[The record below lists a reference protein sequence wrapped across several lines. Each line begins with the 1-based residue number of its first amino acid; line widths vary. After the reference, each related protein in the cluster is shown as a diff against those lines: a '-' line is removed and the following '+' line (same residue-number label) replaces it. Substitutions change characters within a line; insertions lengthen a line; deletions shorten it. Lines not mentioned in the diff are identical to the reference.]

1 MNDQTVRDLLH
12 EAADDIEPRDRLDAI
27 RAATAS
33 TSGGRRTHRGWWA
46 AGGAGLLA
54 ASIATAFAL
63 TTGGAPQSTGPDL
76 AAPPTSGSTV
86 PDGGTSS
93 PVAVYFVGDTAAGP
107 RLYREFRA
115 ADPDS
120 RVTSAMVAALRGDAL
135 DPDYRSLW
143 PSTTVFR
150 AWSTGPDGIT
160 VTLEGAPVERPAGM
174 SEQDAQ
180 LAMEQLVRTAQALEG
195 QGRVPVDVQV
205 AGAVTDTI
213 LGVTTTTPLTG
224 SPDADVLAPVS
235 ISDPVEEQVVGDG
248 QLTVRGRALSESRVV
263 TTRIQRWEGTF
274 VVAQEVDRLRAGND
288 GMLEFTATFD
298 LTDVP
303 AGQYAVVS
311 TVEHSDGTVDSDTRR
326 ITVID

>member
-1 MNDQTVRDLLH
+1 MNDQLIRDLLH

-27 RAATAS
+27 RTATAPA
-33 TSGGRRTHRGWWA
+33 GRRTHRGWWA

-54 ASIATAFAL
+54 ASVVTALAL
-63 TTGGAPQSTGPDL
+63 STGGAPQSTGPDL
-76 AAPPTSGSTV
+76 AAPPTSGSTA

-107 RLYREFRA
+107 RLYREFRPADSDTRVATAMA
-115 ADPDS
+115 A
-120 RVTSAMVAALRGDAL
+120 VLRGDAL

-143 PSTTVFR
+143 PTTTVFR

-205 AGAVTDTI
+205 AGEVTDTI
-213 LGVTTTTPLTG
+213 LGVPTTAPLTG
-224 SPDADVLAPVS
+224 APDADVLAPVS
-235 ISDPVEEQVVGDG
+235 LSDPVEEQVVADRR
-248 QLTVRGRALSESRVV
+248 LTVRGRALSESGVV
-263 TTRIQRWEGTF
+263 TTRIQRWEGNF
-274 VVAQEVDRLRAGND
+274 VVAQEVDRLGAGND

-298 LTDVP
+298 LTTVP
-303 AGQYAVVS
+303 AGQYDVIA
-311 TVEHSDGTVDSDTRR
+311 TVQNADGTVDSDTRR
-326 ITVID
+326 ITIVD